1 MRLFPLIALGGG
13 AALLMASRGKKK
25 KTPDEEL
32 GEMDDADVAA
42 GDKPARTSVSPKPKT
57 REQQTVLHEL
67 GYGSI
72 VGAIDGKMGKNTR
85 NGIKSFQRE
94 YNQWDERRKPLEVD
108 GKWGPNT
115 SDAADHALR
124 AMAERGASSF
134 GEVVSGAA
142 TGGGA
147 APSASRSLPA
157 PTMSRQI
164 TFSEAGDKYAIH
176 AQFRY
181 TTLQDY
187 LVKAKNKHMLLTKS
201 DKQTWGKF
209 FYDTFVKD
217 PSTFLGEVTGGGD
230 NVGAAVYAG
239 LWIIATMGAAAAVG
253 SAAAGGAAAS
263 GAATSTALA
272 IPASST
278 TAVAATSPAI
288 ATVVIPAGGTATA
301 GLAASSWGAWAVAGT
316 YAAATGGALYLLAS
330 GIKDMA
336 QGPKISKSA
345 YDALIKDLGKKY
357 PLWAQHPDMASSALE
372 TFFSFLDSH
381 YAYVGERGIKVR
393 LADLPP
399 SQTAIAVY
407 NIILGNIYRFQ
418 ASN

>member
-1 MRLFPLIALGGG
+1 MRFLPLIALGGG

-25 KTPDEEL
+25 TEPEDELE
-32 GEMDDADVAA
+32 DADVAA
-42 GDKPARTSVSPKPKT
+42 GDAPARKPVSAKPKT

-67 GYGSI
+67 GYGSV

-85 NGIKSFQRE
+85 AGIKAFQGE
-94 YNQWDERRKPLEVD
+94 YNRWDERRKSLKVD

-124 AMAERGASSF
+124 AMAERGADTFS
-134 GEVVSGAA
+134 EVVSGAA
-142 TGGGA
+142 AGGGA
-147 APSASRSLPA
+147 APSVDRSLPD

-181 TTLQDY
+181 TTLQNY
-187 LVKAKNKHMLLTKS
+187 LVKAKENHMLLTKS
-201 DKQTWGKF
+201 DKDTWGKF

-239 LWIIATMGAAAAVG
+239 LWVIATMGAAAAVG
-253 SAAAGGAAAS
+253 TAAAGGAAAS

-288 ATVVIPAGGTATA
+288 ATVVIPAGGTATV
-301 GLAASSWGAWAVAGT
+301 GLSAMGWATAAAGT
-316 YAAATGGALYLLAS
+316 VGLGYVLGRALGEMAA
-330 GIKDMA
+330 
-336 QGPKISKSA
+336 GPPIGESA
-345 YDALIKDLGKKY
+345 YEAIVKDLGKKY
-357 PLWAQHPDMASSALE
+357 PLWAQYPDMASSAME
-372 TFFSFLDSH
+372 TFFSFLESH
-381 YAYVGERGIKVR
+381 YAYVGERGLKVR
-393 LADLPP
+393 LSDLPP
-399 SQTAIAVY
+399 SQTTVAVY